1 MTSLLTGVKQTSP
14 DLGYFMPVSSLQ
26 GIVYAITYGSGAGGS
41 YQQGGFNFAGTA
53 TVQQAFWALQGSATV
68 NGVASPYAT
77 TSGNPYL
84 SSINGA
90 GAGLQA
96 AGSGLGRGALAT
108 TNTNSRGSGSGA
120 NENEYSS
127 SRGKHRSSLDTFGY
141 GQGQG
146 QAQGQGRVDQN
157 QNQGVYMSG
166 QMAAEKGKP
175 RAVGGAG
182 LSASALV
189 VDRPRL

>member
-1 MTSLLTGVKQTSP
+1 
-14 DLGYFMPVSSLQ
+14 MPVSSLQ

-90 GAGLQA
+90 GAGLLKDMGKTVIS
-96 AGSGLGRGALAT
+96 AGR
-108 TNTNSRGSGSGA
+108 
-120 NENEYSS
+120 
-127 SRGKHRSSLDTFGY
+127 TFRKV
-141 GQGQG
+141 Q
-146 QAQGQGRVDQN
+146 
-157 QNQGVYMSG
+157 
-166 QMAAEKGKP
+166 
-175 RAVGGAG
+175 
-182 LSASALV
+182 LV
-189 VDRPRL
+189 VNASRSGGTNYALSTNGVAGQINTTPVQDFLTGYIELGFDGTGPSAPVVPYGR